1 MRITGP
7 FALQHAALRQLAL
20 GALPRVAVPAIEQV
34 VTVTAVAPQA
44 GAQPSVAMLVAI
56 AASDPEA
63 LRRRNTEAADKG
75 LRALERLHD
84 ELRIGPPNPARLR
97 AIAVWMDDH
106 AAPEEPAAADL
117 LREVELRVLVE
128 LAKAER
134 DT

>member
-7 FALQHAALRQLAL
+7 FELRHAALRQLAL
-20 GALPRVAVPAIEQV
+20 GALPRIAAAAEPVVPVPAI
-34 VTVTAVAPQA
+34 APQT

-56 AASDPEA
+56 ASSDPEA
-63 LRRRNTEAADKG
+63 RRRRNSAAADKG
-75 LRALERLHD
+75 LQALERLHD
-84 ELRIGPPNPARLR
+84 ELRIGPPSPARLR
-97 AIAVWMDDH
+97 AIAVWMDNH

-134 DT
+134 DA